1 MGRWFGMPI
10 VGTNLGASVAGA
22 SAAERSQVVRKGEK
36 PAPPRGKPRAPEED
50 ELIVGA
56 EGVEAAEAVRRLT
69 SNEQEESRDDRQRG
83 YDAHGRADP
92 SLPAPH
98 IDIAG

>member
-1 MGRWFGMPI
+1 MPI

-22 SAAERSQVVRKGEK
+22 SSAERAQIVRKSEK
-36 PAPPRGKPRAPEED
+36 PAPARGKARAPEAD

-56 EGVEAAEAVRRLT
+56 EGVEPSEAVRRLA
-69 SNEQEESRDDRQRG
+69 SNEQEESHDDRQRG
-83 YDAHGRADP
+83 YDAHGRAEHGA
-92 SLPAPH
+92 PAPH